1 MASQKPR
8 KMSPTKYFDPS
19 TEEIA
24 AWFETTGDAWD
35 SDELDPEH
43 EHSVLFASSHRQ
55 ERKETGATAKQTPPK
70 NPQPAGPSSSG
81 SQRGSGSQA
90 SVKPYAGPS
99 KSSSTFTSRK
109 KAKVSSEGSEG
120 PRRDEKRK

>member
-8 KMSPTKYFDPS
+8 KMSPPRYFDPD

-35 SDELDPEH
+35 SDELNPEH

-55 ERKETGATAKQTPPK
+55 ERKEKGATAKQRPPRK
-70 NPQPAGPSSSG
+70 SQPAGPSSSG
-81 SQRGSGSQA
+81 SQPGSGSPVSA
-90 SVKPYAGPS
+90 KPNAGPL
-99 KSSSTFTSRK
+99 KSSSTITPRK
-109 KAKVSSEGSEG
+109 KAKGSSAGSEG